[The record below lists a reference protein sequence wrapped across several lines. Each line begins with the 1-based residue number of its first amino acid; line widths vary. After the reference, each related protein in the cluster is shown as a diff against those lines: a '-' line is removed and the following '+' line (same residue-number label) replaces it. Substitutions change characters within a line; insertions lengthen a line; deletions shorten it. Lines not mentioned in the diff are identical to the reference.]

1 MNEAAKKIAPFAT
14 LRLCVKKCLIMAI
27 ASINPATGETLKTFT
42 ALSAEQVEAKL
53 QLAADTFRTYSRTPF
68 SDRKPLMMRAAE
80 ILETRKHEF
89 GKIMTLEMGK
99 PLKAA
104 IAEAEK
110 CALVCRYYAEN
121 AERHLADQVVET
133 NAKKSYVHFQPLG
146 PVLAVMPWNFPFW
159 QVFRFAAPALM
170 AGNVGLLKHASD
182 VPQCA
187 LAIEE
192 IFSSA
197 GFPKG
202 AFQTLLIGSD
212 AVEGILNDPRVV
224 AATLTG
230 SEPAGQSVAATAGKQ
245 IKKTVLELGGS
256 DPFIVMPSANLD
268 EAVTTAVKAR
278 TINNGQS
285 CIAAKRFI
293 VASEI
298 YDEFEERFVKEMR
311 ALKIGDPMEESTDIG
326 PLATPQIV
334 DDLHAQVKRAVAT
347 GARVLTGG
355 NKLDRPGNYFE
366 PTVLVDVNIAAPV
379 SCEEIFGPVAMLF
392 RVSGIEE
399 AIKVANATTF
409 GLGSAAWTNDAAEQ
423 ARFIDGLE
431 AGAVFINAMV
441 ASDPR
446 LPFGGVKH
454 SGYGREL
461 AEFGIREFVNIK
473 TVWIEGN
480 PQITQSE

>member
-1 MNEAAKKIAPFAT
+1 
-14 LRLCVKKCLIMAI
+14 MAI
-27 ASINPATGETLKTFT
+27 ASINPATGETLKTFP
-42 ALSAEQVEAKL
+42 ALSATQIEEKL
-53 QLAADTFRTYSRTPF
+53 QLAADTFRAYRHTQFADRSR
-68 SDRKPLMMRAAE
+68 KMQRAAE
-80 ILETRKHEF
+80 ILETEKLAF
-89 GKIMTLEMGK
+89 AKVMTTEMGK
-99 PLKAA
+99 PIKAA
-104 IAEAEK
+104 VSEAEK
-110 CALVCRYYAEN
+110 CAWVCRYYAETS
-121 AERHLADQVVET
+121 ERHLADQIVET
-133 NAKKSYVHFQPLG
+133 NAQKSYVRFQPLG

-170 AGNVGLLKHASD
+170 AGNVGLLKHASN

-192 IFSSA
+192 IFTRA
-197 GFPKG
+197 GFQNR
-202 AFQTLLIGSD
+202 AFQTLLVGSD
-212 AVEGILNDPRVV
+212 AVEKILNDPRVV

-230 SEPAGQSVAATAGKQ
+230 SEPAGSSVASIAGKQ

-268 EAVTTAVKAR
+268 EAVVTAVKAR

-293 VASEI
+293 VANEI
-298 YDEFEERFVKEMR
+298 YDEFERKFVSQMQ
-311 ALKIGDPMEESTDIG
+311 ALRIGDPMEESTEIG

-334 DDLHAQVKRAVAT
+334 NDLEEQVNKAVAT

-355 NKLDRPGNYFE
+355 KRLNRPGNFFE
-366 PTVLVDVNIAAPV
+366 PTVLVDVDITAPV

-392 RVSGIEE
+392 RAGDIDE
-399 AIKVANATTF
+399 AIRIANATPF
-409 GLGSAAWTNDAAEQ
+409 GLGSAAWTNDRDEQ
-423 ARFIDGLE
+423 AKFIDELD
-431 AGAVFINAMV
+431 AGSVFINGMV

-473 TVWIEGN
+473 TVWIGESAKN
-480 PQITQSE
+480 TSDTE

>member
-1 MNEAAKKIAPFAT
+1 
-14 LRLCVKKCLIMAI
+14 
-27 ASINPATGETLKTFT
+27 
-42 ALSAEQVEAKL
+42 
-53 QLAADTFRTYSRTPF
+53 
-68 SDRKPLMMRAAE
+68 
-80 ILETRKHEF
+80 
-89 GKIMTLEMGK
+89 MTTEMGK

-121 AERHLADQVVET
+121 AQKHLADQLVET
-133 NAKKSYVHFQPLG
+133 NASKSYVRFQPLG

-170 AGNVGLLKHASD
+170 AGNVGLLKHASN

-187 LAIEE
+187 LAIEDV
-192 IFSSA
+192 FRRA
-197 GFPKG
+197 GFPEG
-202 AFQTLLIGSD
+202 TFQTLLIGSE
-212 AVEGILNDPRVV
+212 AVEAILIDTRVV

-230 SEPAGQSVAATAGKQ
+230 SEPAGRSVAAASGKQ

-256 DPFIVMPSANLD
+256 DPFIVMPTANLD
-268 EAVTTAVKAR
+268 KAVETAVKAR

-293 VASEI
+293 IAKDI
-298 YDEFEERFVKEMR
+298 YDEFSEKFVQDMQG
-311 ALKIGDPMEESTDIG
+311 LKIGDPMEETTDIG
-326 PLATPQIV
+326 PLATPQILN
-334 DDLHAQVKRAVAT
+334 DLAEQVQKAIDS

-355 NKLDRPGNYFE
+355 HRPDRPGNFYE
-366 PTVLVDVNIAAPV
+366 PTVLDNIDLSTPV

-392 RVSGIEE
+392 RADNLDE
-399 AIKVANATTF
+399 AISIANATSF
-409 GLGSAAWTNDAAEQ
+409 GLGSAAWTNDTSEQ
-423 ARFIDGLE
+423 SRFIDELD
-431 AGAVFINAMV
+431 AGSVFINGMV

-446 LPFGGVKH
+446 LPFGGIKN

-473 TVWIEGN
+473 TVWIG
-480 PQITQSE
+480 